1 MAPDQVAREVP
12 KASGVSIGIPS
23 RPDSP
28 VNETDTEYA
37 STSRGR
43 RTTSDVRYTKDGN
56 LAAVHMLQPLSD
68 LDMYCPYQDLAH
80 TILEDRQRRV
90 NLITGDPSRVH
101 VDHDNVYEVVDLS
114 TYLLDIESS
123 ALSRQSMVVA
133 IAGGHTVPIHLD
145 TTLAHTWHEP
155 ANEREYNRSPQRP
168 LWRTAQELKMDIY
181 KSKPVFQLVSVAWV
195 KSMGYVIMN
204 SIWVRTIKLTG
215 AGTFNKLNPRWCL
228 VGTGMDRD
236 LYESYAEV
244 CLWSTVLLLVQIGT
258 HYEVV
263 GFDADISD
271 AFQSTVRATSTDAG
285 KKAIPLFCYQ
295 APGHAEY
302 GPNGDP
308 LCCELLAALQGGID
322 STRLFDTAFGRT
334 LLKRAHCRPA
344 LWDPQACEYHVGP
357 LAASGADLPA
367 ILAACASAPPAPGA
381 PVGWAVFARHV
392 DDIKGV
398 ANSTATRDFLIGA
411 IGIDWTIRSSGWT
424 TILEDKTEIPNKF
437 LGYNFRMFNDG
448 LMCEISCMAVIES
461 LFQQHSKGK
470 HVINPGHPYPMNVA
484 KLPPGI
490 RPPEGSP
497 ELAAFLDTQ
506 TRFRAGVG
514 ASIWISRAHM
524 THTYPTNI
532 HCGSM
537 SCPSEEH
544 YKSWFHS
551 LCYIR
556 AHPCPLVIGSGRKAS
571 LALPNSPARP
581 FGGQK
586 HRTLGLHAAVDA
598 DLGTPTDL
606 ERDAMVTPIAEGLL
620 KLNPTWDSKS
630 LTGIDVFLGGVLML
644 RYVLR
649 QHLTAPSSHASEI
662 TAAGTAVTMLI
673 PLSGLLQEWHIS
685 SDTPPPIHCDSQSTI
700 FVARRTAAI
709 KRSVWINRRAV
720 VIREA
725 VDALMFTFEKIE
737 GTNNTANG
745 NTKAVTREE
754 FKRHLTYTHPYAD
767 FTDAERIVIAATFH
781 AIIAP

>member
-1 MAPDQVAREVP
+1 
-12 KASGVSIGIPS
+12 
-23 RPDSP
+23 
-28 VNETDTEYA
+28 
-37 STSRGR
+37 
-43 RTTSDVRYTKDGN
+43 
-56 LAAVHMLQPLSD
+56 MLVML
-68 LDMYCPYQDLAH
+68 M
-80 TILEDRQRRV
+80 I
-90 NLITGDPSRVH
+90 
-101 VDHDNVYEVVDLS
+101 
-114 TYLLDIESS
+114 
-123 ALSRQSMVVA
+123 
-133 IAGGHTVPIHLD
+133 
-145 TTLAHTWHEP
+145 
-155 ANEREYNRSPQRP
+155 
-168 LWRTAQELKMDIY
+168 
-181 KSKPVFQLVSVAWV
+181 SK
-195 KSMGYVIMN
+195 
-204 SIWVRTIKLTG
+204 
-215 AGTFNKLNPRWCL
+215 
-228 VGTGMDRD
+228 
-236 LYESYAEV
+236 
-244 CLWSTVLLLVQIGT
+244 
-258 HYEVV
+258 H
-263 GFDADISD
+263 
-271 AFQSTVRATSTDAG
+271 
-285 KKAIPLFCYQ
+285 
-295 APGHAEY
+295 
-302 GPNGDP
+302 
-308 LCCELLAALQGGID
+308 
-322 STRLFDTAFGRT
+322 
-334 LLKRAHCRPA
+334 
-344 LWDPQACEYHVGP
+344 
-357 LAASGADLPA
+357 
-367 ILAACASAPPAPGA
+367 
-381 PVGWAVFARHV
+381 
-392 DDIKGV
+392 KGV

-556 AHPCPLVIGSGRKAS
+556 AHPCPLVIGSDRKAS

-673 PLSGLLQEWHIS
+673 PLFGLLQEWHIS

-754 FKRHLTYTHPYAD
+754 FKRHLTYSHPYAD